1 MKILVTGGAGYI
13 GSHVVLLLCDEGHD
27 IIVLDNLS
35 LGTKEAVDK
44 RAVFIE
50 GSILNKEELIK
61 SLANV
66 DAVIHLAAY
75 KSAGESMQNPQ
86 KYSENNVLGSM
97 NLLRAMIEEN
107 VKNIIFSSSAAVYGL
122 PEYLPLDEKH
132 PLQPINHYGYTK
144 LQTEKTIDLYGKEE
158 QIRYIN
164 LRYFNAAGYDALGKI
179 TSLEKNPA
187 NLIPSVMEVA
197 SGKRNKLLIYGNDFE
212 TIDGTGVR
220 DYIHVSDLAR
230 AHLAALNLISAQQS
244 ATLNLGS
251 EKQYSVM
258 EVIRSTEKI
267 TGKQIPYEIV
277 GRREG
282 DPDKI
287 YASSEK
293 AQNLLKWSAE
303 ASELDNIIE
312 TTWRIYK

>member
-61 SLANV
+61 SLADV

-132 PLQPINHYGYTK
+132 PLKPINHYGYTK
-144 LQTEKTIDLYGKEE
+144 LQTEKTIDLYGKKK

-164 LRYFNAAGYDALGKI
+164 LRYFNAAGYDALGRI

-230 AHLAALNLISAQQS
+230 AHLAALDLISAQQS

-277 GRREG
+277 DRREG

-287 YASSEK
+287 YASTEK